1 LHCLL
6 PWWETWQQMMPV
18 VCLGKY
24 WGSGR
29 YFLPYIYCVHAHVFS
44 QLFNSRVDLSTLHES
59 MGSPNTITTAS
70 WVLLSFLSYF
80 SCVLGGAG
88 AHLSLGAHKMVCLNS
103 IQGLNFL
110 THTWVGHMT

>member
-29 YFLPYIYCVHAHVFS
+29 YFLPYMYCVHAHVFS
-44 QLFNSRVDLSTLHES
+44 QLFKSRVDLSMLHDF
-59 MGSPNTITTAS
+59 MGSPNTITVFMS
-70 WVLLSFLSYF
+70 SLVISFLF
-80 SCVLGGAG
+80 FLCFGGRSAG
-88 AHLSLGAHKMVCLNS
+88 AHLSLGVHIRWFAYFQFKVW
-103 IQGLNFL
+103 IF
-110 THTWVGHMT
+110 